1 MMSTDSRFT
10 SLSRRQVLKAVGAAG
25 LALPAVGFLTAFGG
39 SASVPASEP
48 DPLLSKLKKA
58 GFINVGVAND
68 PPATII
74 NPDGSL
80 TGQGPVTVQ
89 RIMKRLGVPKLK
101 GVSATFG
108 ELVPGLEA
116 GRWDMIA
123 GVISVTAPRCAVI
136 QYSAPLEATPF
147 EIAYYPDAVSPAPKT
162 LADVIHRGYTA
173 GFSQGSAYIQ
183 FCENKG
189 MDPSK
194 VVQFPDTT
202 SLLLALKTKRVQVI
216 VGDTG
221 SFNFTSEVMKQNP
234 FHALV
239 GPSDGPFAAG
249 AVAFRKTD
257 GAFANAFNEQFAKM
271 KASGEFNQIS
281 KQFRFPPLPKKYESM
296 TAKEACTLAAQ
307 AGG

>member
-1 MMSTDSRFT
+1 MSTESRFG
-10 SLSRRQVLKAVGAAG
+10 SVSRRELLKVAGVAG
-25 LALPAVGFLTAFGG
+25 LALPTVGFLTAFGG
-39 SASVPASEP
+39 SASGPASEP
-48 DPLLSKLKKA
+48 DPLLARVKKA
-58 GFINVGVAND
+58 GVINVGVAND

-89 RIMKRLGVPKLK
+89 RIMKRLGVPKVK
-101 GVSATFG
+101 GISATFG
-108 ELVPGLEA
+108 ELVPGLQA

-136 QYSAPLEATPF
+136 QYSPPFEATPF
-147 EIAYYPDAVSPAPKT
+147 EIAYYPSVVSPAPKT
-162 LADVIHRGYTA
+162 VADVIHRGYTA

-183 FCENKG
+183 FCESKG
-189 MDPSK
+189 MDAGK

-202 SLLLALKTKRVQVI
+202 SLLLALKSKRVQVI

-221 SFNFTSEVMKQNP
+221 SFNFTPAVMKQNP
-234 FHALV
+234 FHALI

-257 GAFANAFNEQFAKM
+257 SAFAKAFDEQFAKM
-271 KASGEFNQIS
+271 KASGEFNKIS
-281 KQFRFPPLPKKYESM
+281 KEFRFPPLPKQYEQM
-296 TAKEACTLAAQ
+296 TAKQACTLAAK
-307 AGG
+307 ASG

>member
-1 MMSTDSRFT
+1 MGTDSRYR
-10 SLSRRQVLKAVGAAG
+10 SVSRREILRFAGAAG
-25 LALPAVGFLTAFGG
+25 LALPAVGLITAFGG
-39 SASVPASEP
+39 SATASTRSP
-48 DPLLSKLKKA
+48 DPLLDKAKKA
-58 GFINVGVAND
+58 GYITVGVAND

-108 ELVPGLEA
+108 ELVPGLQA

-123 GVISVTAPRCAVI
+123 GVISVTAARCAVI
-136 QYSAPLEATPF
+136 QYSPPLEATPF
-147 EIAYYPDAVSPAPKT
+147 EIAYYPKVVSPAPKT
-162 LADVIHRGYTA
+162 LADVIHKGYTA

-183 FCENKG
+183 FCEGKG

-194 VVQFPDTT
+194 VVQFPDAT

-221 SFNFTSEVMKQNP
+221 SFNFTPEVMKQNP
-234 FHALV
+234 YHSLV
-239 GPSDGPFAAG
+239 GPPDGPFAAG
-249 AVAFRKTD
+249 AVAFRQTD
-257 GAFANAFNEQFAKM
+257 QAFAKAFDQQFAKM
-271 KASGEFNQIS
+271 KASGEFDKIS
-281 KQFRFPPLPKKYESM
+281 KQFRFPPLPKKYEQM
-296 TAKEACTLAAQ
+296 TAKQACTLAAK
-307 AGG
+307 ASG